1 MSYNRLGSP
10 ANPYDSEMDQRRP
23 GAGRTPSPGQPLRGY
38 QLEDRYAS
46 PAPAPSTILEIPM
59 GPNPA
64 AASGDR
70 LPLQPSYSVEN
81 IPYSAG
87 NYHDDYDPRPQ
98 RHDGDYSLDPQAHHD
113 QYYHQPYDPS
123 PNDESPHH
131 GYGTEPTHY
140 WQDEDVNRPMIHSPN
155 AYGPDPHEGHDEDM
169 DPENPFSDE
178 PAPTPSPAP
187 IKRWKTVKEVQLF
200 KGNLVLDCPIPPRL
214 LNQVPHAQPPE
225 RDEFTH
231 MRYSAA
237 TCDPADFDAER
248 FTLRQK
254 LFAKPRHTELFIVV
268 TMYNEE
274 DELFARTMIGV
285 IKNIEY
291 MNSRTNSK
299 TWGKDAWKKIVV
311 CVVSDGRAKINPRTR
326 AVLAALGVYQ
336 DGIAKQ
342 QVNGKDVTAHIY
354 EYTTQMTLDI
364 KKGVVGVK
372 KGNTPVQMLFCLKEK
387 NQKKINS
394 HRWFFQ
400 AFGTVLDPNICVLI
414 DAGTKPGKD
423 SVYQLWKAFDL
434 EPMCAGACGEIK
446 AMLETC
452 LSPDS
457 VVRTRR
463 GPKAIRDIVVGDQLF
478 DHHDR
483 PVQCLAADPIKTSP
497 DMKKVIYTGYTGLAK
512 TSFTC
517 TPDHILTLVANG
529 VTPHINDKGRGV
541 VWWTRCDRSELK
553 KDVEELKWER
563 IMHQLYTEI
572 AEQIDRPPTD
582 AEVRQYLKDITAELE
597 DGSSQTG
604 GLKDSAS
611 PGLYKLLDQLEDAD
625 VDIDDTDLSMVRLLL
640 EEHMDEYLEQLVPEQ
655 DEVPEGEEIFIDLDA
670 NRKKIGSIAL
680 ASSSRLSD
688 GTYRQTSQ
696 IASSSPLPIRS
707 SRASSSKS
715 FELDQED
722 KEKLV
727 EVREKLDNP
736 TAQSRC
742 KGHPHCKGLR
752 KVQIRF
758 ANETQA
764 QLVLTL
770 LSGDDYRE
778 VDPCAVQAGEVFE
791 MTMDQYLKTCTPP
804 MQLKNKKLRLYRAPL
819 VFEPYQGLVSPV
831 PVDPYFLGFWLGDG
845 SKHITSITSSDPEL
859 KVYLQAYVD
868 RLNRT
873 FLDGQPDLCV
883 QELHKWSPGDTTSIK
898 GQLATATLD
907 CFVWTIASTVKY
919 SSWNPVRQGLKDVGL
934 FDDKSGGIPD
944 CYMNADEDTRLAVLA
959 GLIESDG
966 SLSTKTQCYCFTQ
979 ATFEHKKIVEDAH
992 RLATSCGIHC
1002 TDITTKQK
1010 AEDAE
1015 PTWLFYMGK
1024 GSEKFQ
1030 HHLLLPRKRLDLT
1043 GRERYN
1049 RDMRPFEVE
1058 DAGPGEYRLI
1068 EVSGALFQLADRT
1081 VIHNCGKKL
1090 LNPLVATQNFEY
1102 KMSNILDKPL
1112 ESAFGFI
1119 TVLPGAFSAYRYV
1132 ALQNDKAGQ
1141 GPLEKYFAG
1150 EKMHG
1155 ANAGIFT
1162 ANMYL
1167 AEDRILC
1174 FELVSKRNC
1183 HWILQYV
1190 KSATGETDVPTTM
1203 SEFISQRR
1211 RWLNGS
1217 FFAAVYA
1224 LAHSFDIFRSDHS
1237 FMRKMMFLV
1246 EFVYQTISMLFAW
1259 FALGNFFLV
1268 FRILTASLQNELGT
1282 PGKVLFIIFE
1292 WLYIAVLI
1300 TCFILALG
1308 NRPQGSNKWYM
1319 SMVYFWCVI
1328 MAYLMFASV
1337 FIAVKSVQK
1346 QIAENKGFEF
1356 ADLFRDKIFATMIIS
1371 LLSTYVMWLL
1381 VSIIF
1386 LDPWHMFTSFFQYL
1400 LMTPTYINI
1409 LNVYAFCN
1417 THDITWGTKGDD
1429 KPEKLPSVTTKADGK
1444 ADIQAPTD
1452 DADLNTQ
1459 YETELRVF
1467 SSRWKEDKK
1476 IPSASEKQEDY
1487 YRGFRSGVVLFWM
1500 FCNLG
1505 LTALV
1510 LQSGGLE
1517 LTVSNPDE
1525 AQKKQTETATIYLAV
1540 VLYSVAGLAAF
1551 RFIGAMWFLVVRMFR
1566 GV

>member
-1 MSYNRLGSP
+1 MSYNRLGQP
-10 ANPYDSEMDQRRP
+10 GNDDPYDMDPRRP
-23 GAGRTPSPGQPLRGY
+23 AGRTPSPGQPLRGY

-46 PAPAPSTILEIPM
+46 PGPSHSGILEIPM

-81 IPYSAG
+81 IPYAAG

-98 RHDGDYSLDPQAHHD
+98 RHDADYSLDPQAHHD
-113 QYYHQPYDPS
+113 AYYNQPYDPTHE
-123 PNDESPHH
+123 ESP
-131 GYGTEPTHY
+131 GAYGTQPTHY
-140 WQDEDVNRPMIHSPN
+140 WQDEDMNKPMIHDDN
-155 AYGPDPHEGHDEDM
+155 AYGPDPHDM
-169 DPENPFSDE
+169 DDHENPFHDE

-254 LFAKPRHTELFIVV
+254 LFAKPRHTELFIVI

-400 AFGTVLDPNICVLI
+400 AFGAVLDPNVCVLI

-446 AMLETC
+446 AML
-452 LSPDS
+452 D
-457 VVRTRR
+457 
-463 GPKAIRDIVVGDQLF
+463 F
-478 DHHDR
+478 
-483 PVQCLAADPIKTSP
+483 
-497 DMKKVIYTGYTGLAK
+497 
-512 TSFTC
+512 
-517 TPDHILTLVANG
+517 
-529 VTPHINDKGRGV
+529 
-541 VWWTRCDRSELK
+541 
-553 KDVEELKWER
+553 
-563 IMHQLYTEI
+563 
-572 AEQIDRPPTD
+572 
-582 AEVRQYLKDITAELE
+582 
-597 DGSSQTG
+597 
-604 GLKDSAS
+604 
-611 PGLYKLLDQLEDAD
+611 
-625 VDIDDTDLSMVRLLL
+625 
-640 EEHMDEYLEQLVPEQ
+640 
-655 DEVPEGEEIFIDLDA
+655 
-670 NRKKIGSIAL
+670 
-680 ASSSRLSD
+680 
-688 GTYRQTSQ
+688 
-696 IASSSPLPIRS
+696 
-707 SRASSSKS
+707 KS
-715 FELDQED
+715 
-722 KEKLV
+722 
-727 EVREKLDNP
+727 
-736 TAQSRC
+736 
-742 KGHPHCKGLR
+742 
-752 KVQIRF
+752 
-758 ANETQA
+758 
-764 QLVLTL
+764 
-770 LSGDDYRE
+770 
-778 VDPCAVQAGEVFE
+778 
-791 MTMDQYLKTCTPP
+791 
-804 MQLKNKKLRLYRAPL
+804 
-819 VFEPYQGLVSPV
+819 
-831 PVDPYFLGFWLGDG
+831 
-845 SKHITSITSSDPEL
+845 
-859 KVYLQAYVD
+859 
-868 RLNRT
+868 
-873 FLDGQPDLCV
+873 
-883 QELHKWSPGDTTSIK
+883 
-898 GQLATATLD
+898 
-907 CFVWTIASTVKY
+907 
-919 SSWNPVRQGLKDVGL
+919 
-934 FDDKSGGIPD
+934 
-944 CYMNADEDTRLAVLA
+944 
-959 GLIESDG
+959 
-966 SLSTKTQCYCFTQ
+966 
-979 ATFEHKKIVEDAH
+979 
-992 RLATSCGIHC
+992 
-1002 TDITTKQK
+1002 
-1010 AEDAE
+1010 
-1015 PTWLFYMGK
+1015 
-1024 GSEKFQ
+1024 
-1030 HHLLLPRKRLDLT
+1030 
-1043 GRERYN
+1043 
-1049 RDMRPFEVE
+1049 
-1058 DAGPGEYRLI
+1058 
-1068 EVSGALFQLADRT
+1068 
-1081 VIHNCGKKL
+1081 L

-1132 ALQNDKAGQ
+1132 ALQNDKTGQ

-1203 SEFISQRR
+1203 AEFISQRR

-1237 FMRKMMFLV
+1237 FLRKTMFLV
-1246 EFVYQTISMLFAW
+1246 EFVYQTISMIFAW

-1282 PGKVLFIIFE
+1282 VGKVLFIVFE

-1300 TCFILALG
+1300 TCFILSLG

-1319 SMVYFWCVI
+1319 SMVYFWCII
-1328 MAYLMFASV
+1328 MAYLMFASI
-1337 FIAVKSVQK
+1337 FITVRSVQG
-1346 QIAENKGFEF
+1346 QIKTNNGFNVG
-1356 ADLFRDKIFATMIIS
+1356 DLFKDRIFATLVIS
-1371 LLSTYVMWLL
+1371 LLSTYVMWLI

-1386 LDPWHMFTSFFQYL
+1386 LDPWHMFTSFIQYL

-1467 SSRWKEDKK
+1467 SAKWKEEKK
-1476 IPSASEKQEDY
+1476 VPSPSEKQEDY
-1487 YRGFRSGVVLFWM
+1487 YKGFRSGVVLFWM

-1505 LTALV
+1505 LSALV

-1517 LTVSNPDE
+1517 LTVSTPDE
-1525 AQKKQTETATIYLAV
+1525 AQKKRNDAATIYLAV